1 MKKSFGVADWK
12 DQLKKLARRVGV
24 EAKQTIFLLK
34 DSEIVSDQFLEDVNN
49 LLNNGEVPN
58 LFVNEEFKQLI
69 EDVGVEARNSN
80 TLKDNTRDSIYNFFV
95 DRCKRH
101 LHIVFCANPAGDA
114 FRYVLFFSFVNFSR
128 NRVRKFPALVNC
140 CTVDLFFDWPSDA
153 LKAVAQSKLEDLGLS
168 SMVFIYLFISL

>member
-1 MKKSFGVADWK
+1 MKKSFGIQDWK

-58 LFVNEEFKQLI
+58 LFANEEFKALI

-80 TLKDNTRDSIYNFFV
+80 SLKDNTRDSIYNFFV
-95 DRCKRH
+95 DRCKKH

-114 FRYVLFFSFVNFSR
+114 FRYSLLLRQFLIHKKSS
-128 NRVRKFPALVNC
+128 KKI
-140 CTVDLFFDWPSDA
+140 PS
-153 LKAVAQSKLEDLGLS
+153 
-168 SMVFIYLFISL
+168 ISELLYS